1 MANFLKKLNKT
12 GQETVQMVNDT
23 TEISKINALIQQ
35 CKSEKEQIYTQLGKL
50 FYDMSIEEQSIDIVQ
65 EPFASLFGFIKNYN
79 ENIEKFKA
87 EIIRIKNIKLCFKCG
102 RECSSDSVFCAGC
115 GAKLI
120 QEDNPLA
127 NNRCCKCGTELMDDD
142 VFCFNCDNK
151 VTK

>member
-87 EIIRIKNIKLCFKCG
+87 EIIRIKNIKLCF
-102 RECSSDSVFCAGC
+102 
-115 GAKLI
+115 
-120 QEDNPLA
+120 
-127 NNRCCKCGTELMDDD
+127 
-142 VFCFNCDNK
+142 
-151 VTK
+151 

>member
-1 MANFLKKLNKT
+1 MANFFEKLNKT
-12 GQETVQMVNDT
+12 GQETMQKVKDT

-35 CKSEKEQIYTQLGKL
+35 SESEKEQTYAQLGKL
-50 FYDMSIEEQSIDIVQ
+50 FYDMSIKEQSIDIVQ
-65 EPFASLFGFIKNYN
+65 EPFASLFGFIKNCD

-102 RECSSDSVFCAGC
+102 RECSADSVFCAGC

-120 QEDNPLA
+120 QEDNPIPT
-127 NNRCCKCGTELMDDD
+127 NRCCKCGTELMDDD
-142 VFCFNCDNK
+142 AFCFNCGNK